1 MPTTSIF
8 EQNIHF
14 IFAFKTY
21 SESDDKSDLKEYPKL
36 SNFLIYRSFTKCN
49 HNISVLLR
57 HILFYTFL
65 IFF

>member
-36 SNFLIYRSFTKCN
+36 SNFLIYRSFTKVIMIYLSCYVIYFSI
-49 HNISVLLR
+49 H
-57 HILFYTFL
+57 F
-65 IFF
+65 

>member
-36 SNFLIYRSFTKCN
+36 SNFLIYRKFHKM
-49 HNISVLLR
+49 
-57 HILFYTFL
+57 
-65 IFF
+65 

>member
-1 MPTTSIF
+1 MHTTSIF

-36 SNFLIYRSFTKCN
+36 SNFLISEKGMMKKN
-49 HNISVLLR
+49 
-57 HILFYTFL
+57 
-65 IFF
+65 